1 MVASLGELYVDW
13 RMDDATILTPPNL
26 PKGGD
31 MKGGVGGNETTNST
45 TTTTSIPHQE
55 VGNLLDLDELG
66 VNDPKGSHRQESG
79 SSNKLDWLLKW
90 TNAATTTTPTSSTA
104 TSSSSTTAGVGIEAT
119 AATAVAATSTIT
131 FEEEGPLDRLVGTTR
146 VSCCVNY

>member
-31 MKGGVGGNETTNST
+31 MNKGMGGNETTAT
-45 TTTTSIPHQE
+45 TTTTTIHPHQE

-66 VNDPKGSHRQESG
+66 VNDPKGSHRQESA
-79 SSNKLDWLLKW
+79 SSNNLDWLLKW
-90 TNAATTTTPTSSTA
+90 TNAATTTPTSNTA
-104 TSSSSTTAGVGIEAT
+104 TTSTSTTAGVGIEAT

-131 FEEEGPLDRLVGTTR
+131 FEEEEGPLDRLVGTTR
-146 VSCCVNY
+146 VSCYVNY